1 LRHKTAAW
9 HGIHTRFHYR
19 LGVLSP
25 VPETPRSLFTLEAM
39 QFFGRVASDYEAMF
53 AIKLPALKGLRVL
66 DCPSGPGSFVAE
78 ANAQGVHVVGVDPLY
93 ELPLEQLVQR
103 GSADVA
109 HTIEQMQ
116 ANARQFADI
125 NLQAYAQS
133 KLRALVR
140 FARHFEQGV
149 ASGLYHAAKLPHLPF
164 PDRHF
169 DLSLS
174 AHLLFTYSDPASGG
188 VMRGS
193 PFTLAWHMAAAQE
206 LMRVTRGELRLYPT
220 TTRWLQPCRHPYALA
235 VAERFASE
243 GLQVRYE
250 PSTFARGNVADDTLN
265 ACMVI
270 TR

>member
-1 LRHKTAAW
+1 MHP
-9 HGIHTRFHYR
+9 RFHYR
-19 LGVLSP
+19 FGVQSP
-25 VPETPRSLFTLEAM
+25 APEPPRSLFTLEAM

-53 AIKLPALKGLRVL
+53 AMKVQSLQGLRVL

-78 ANAQGVHVVGVDPLY
+78 ANAQGAHVIGVDPLY
-93 ELPLEQLVQR
+93 ERPLDELVRR
-103 GSADVA
+103 GTDDVA
-109 HTIEQMQ
+109 HTIAQMQ
-116 ANARQFADI
+116 ANADRFADI

-140 FARHFEQGV
+140 FARHFEQGL
-149 ASGLYHAAKLPHLPF
+149 ANGQYLAAKLPALPF

-169 DLSLS
+169 DLTLS

-188 VMRGS
+188 VMRDS

-220 TTRWLQPCRHPYALA
+220 TTRWLKPCRHPYALA

>member
-1 LRHKTAAW
+1 
-9 HGIHTRFHYR
+9 
-19 LGVLSP
+19 
-25 VPETPRSLFTLEAM
+25 M

-53 AIKLPALKGLRVL
+53 AIQMQSLQGLRVL

-78 ANAQGVHVVGVDPLY
+78 ANAQGAHVIGVDPLY
-93 ELPLEQLVQR
+93 ELPLDELVRR
-103 GSADVA
+103 GTDDVA
-109 HTIEQMQ
+109 HTIAQMQ
-116 ANARQFADI
+116 ANADRFADI

-140 FARHFEQGV
+140 FARHFEQGL
-149 ASGLYHAAKLPHLPF
+149 ANGLYLAAKLPALPF
-164 PDRHF
+164 PDRQF
-169 DLSLS
+169 DLTLS

-188 VMRGS
+188 VMRDS

-220 TTRWLQPCRHPYALA
+220 TTRWLKPCRHPYVLA
-235 VAERFASE
+235 VAEHFASE

>member
-1 LRHKTAAW
+1 
-9 HGIHTRFHYR
+9 
-19 LGVLSP
+19 
-25 VPETPRSLFTLEAM
+25 M

-53 AIKLPALKGLRVL
+53 AIQMQSLQGLRVL

-78 ANAQGVHVVGVDPLY
+78 ANAQGAHVIGVDPLY
-93 ELPLEQLVQR
+93 ELPLDELVRR
-103 GSADVA
+103 GTDDVA
-109 HTIEQMQ
+109 HTIAQMQ
-116 ANARQFADI
+116 ANADRFADI
-125 NLQAYAQS
+125 NLQAYGQS

-140 FARHFEQGV
+140 FARHFEQGL
-149 ASGLYHAAKLPHLPF
+149 ANGQYLAAKLPALPF

-169 DLSLS
+169 DLTLS

-188 VMRGS
+188 VMRDS
-193 PFTLAWHMAAAQE
+193 PFTLAWHMAAAAE

-220 TTRWLQPCRHPYALA
+220 TTRWLKPCRHPYALA
-235 VAERFASE
+235 VAEHFASE

>member
-1 LRHKTAAW
+1 LQHKTAAW

-25 VPETPRSLFTLEAM
+25 VPEPPRSLFTLESM

-53 AIKLPALKGLRVL
+53 AMKVQSLQGLRVL

-78 ANAQGVHVVGVDPLY
+78 ANAQGAHVIGVDPLY
-93 ELPLEQLVQR
+93 ELPLDELVRR
-103 GSADVA
+103 GTDDVA
-109 HTIEQMQ
+109 HTIAQMQ
-116 ANARQFADI
+116 ANADRFADI

-140 FARHFEQGV
+140 FARHFEQGL
-149 ASGLYHAAKLPHLPF
+149 ANGQYLAAKLPALPF

-169 DLSLS
+169 DLTLS

-188 VMRGS
+188 VMRDS

-220 TTRWLQPCRHPYALA
+220 TTRWLKPCRHPYALA

>member
-1 LRHKTAAW
+1 
-9 HGIHTRFHYR
+9 
-19 LGVLSP
+19 
-25 VPETPRSLFTLEAM
+25 M

-125 NLQAYAQS
+125 NLQAYA
-133 KLRALVR
+133 
-140 FARHFEQGV
+140 
-149 ASGLYHAAKLPHLPF
+149 
-164 PDRHF
+164 
-169 DLSLS
+169 
-174 AHLLFTYSDPASGG
+174 
-188 VMRGS
+188 
-193 PFTLAWHMAAAQE
+193 
-206 LMRVTRGELRLYPT
+206 
-220 TTRWLQPCRHPYALA
+220 LA

-243 GLQVRYE
+243 GLQVRYD
-250 PSTFARGNVADDTLN
+250 PSTFARGNVADDALN

>member
-1 LRHKTAAW
+1 MNTE
-9 HGIHTRFHYR
+9 
-19 LGVLSP
+19 P
-25 VPETPRSLFTLEAM
+25 PRSLFTLEAM

-53 AIKLPALKGLRVL
+53 AIKLPALRGLRVL

-78 ANAQGVHVVGVDPLY
+78 ANGQGVHVVGVDPLY

-140 FARHFEQGV
+140 FARHFEQGL
-149 ASGLYHAAKLPHLPF
+149 ANGLYLAAKLPALPF

-169 DLSLS
+169 DLTLS

-188 VMRGS
+188 VMRDS

-220 TTRWLQPCRHPYALA
+220 TTRWLKPCRHPYALA

>member
-1 LRHKTAAW
+1 MT
-9 HGIHTRFHYR
+9 TE
-19 LGVLSP
+19 P
-25 VPETPRSLFTLEAM
+25 PRSLFTLEAM

-53 AIKLPALKGLRVL
+53 AVKVQALQGLRVL

-78 ANAQGVHVVGVDPLY
+78 ANAQGAHVVGVDPLY
-93 ELPLEQLVQR
+93 EQPLAELVRR
-103 GSADVA
+103 GTDDVA
-109 HTIEQMQ
+109 HTIAQMQ
-116 ANARQFADI
+116 ANAERFADI
-125 NLQAYAQS
+125 DLQAYAQS

-149 ASGLYHAAKLPHLPF
+149 ANGLYLAAKLPALPF

-169 DLSLS
+169 DLTLS

-188 VMRGS
+188 VMRES
-193 PFTLAWHMAAAQE
+193 PFTLAWHVAAAQE

-220 TTRWLQPCRHPYALA
+220 TTRWLKPCRHPYAQA

-250 PSTFARGNVADDTLN
+250 PSTFARGNVAEDSLN